1 MRTLKLGLIG
11 LGQGAAAVLPTMAS
25 MSTIEVVAGAD
36 RVRSCAR
43 ASSSGSPSRKCTTTP
58 PFCAP
63 TPKVDAVWIAT
74 PNRFHCA
81 QAVMNPMSDVGKPLV
96 ILVDGD
102 VGRLVGAVLCDE
114 AGWLGDVVSLDS
126 VALQELDFVDV
137 GELMLPSGAVPLVL
151 RSRIFS

>member
-1 MRTLKLGLIG
+1 
-11 LGQGAAAVLPTMAS
+11 
-25 MSTIEVVAGAD
+25 
-36 RVRSCAR
+36 
-43 ASSSGSPSRKCTTTP
+43 
-58 PFCAP
+58 
-63 TPKVDAVWIAT
+63 
-74 PNRFHCA
+74 
-81 QAVMNPMSDVGKPLV
+81 MNPMSDVGKPLV